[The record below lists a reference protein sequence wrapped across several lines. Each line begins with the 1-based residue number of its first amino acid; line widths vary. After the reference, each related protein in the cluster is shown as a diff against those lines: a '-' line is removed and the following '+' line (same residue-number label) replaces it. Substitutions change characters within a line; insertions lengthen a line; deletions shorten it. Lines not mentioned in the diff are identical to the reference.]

1 MLSSQIWWQQSN
13 MELVELGD
21 SGTDKH
27 LAQASVNQ
35 VGSDQYVEVYRA
47 AEGTAALCGGG
58 EPKQVGDRPRADC
71 GSPVPANVGVVG
83 RVCGD
88 IAAGRFPWERGDDGS
103 LHSGSSDKTRGST
116 RVRRRFHNG
125 RTIVVGPGC
134 CRDLI
139 HDKVI
144 TNITK
149 QRQ

>member
-1 MLSSQIWWQQSN
+1 MDR
-13 MELVELGD
+13 VESRDPGA
-21 SGTDKH
+21 DKD
-27 LAQASVNQ
+27 LAEAGVNE
-35 VGSDQYVEVYRA
+35 VGSHQYVEVCRA

-88 IAAGRFPWERGDDGS
+88 IAAGRLPWERDDDGS
-103 LHSGSSDKTRGST
+103 LHSGSPDKTRGST